1 MPVVKKWVDLDL
13 DFTAHPNTGQVSLKK
28 DEQAIIRSVRYLL
41 LTNFYE
47 RPFHPEIGSNL
58 TRQLFEPMTYASVLR
73 IKDSIV
79 ECINN
84 FEPRVNLT
92 NLEVNPN
99 FDLNAYD
106 VVMTFY
112 IVNQEVERQTR
123 FLLER
128 NR

>member
-13 DFTAHPNTGQVSLKK
+13 DFTAHPNTGQLSLKK

-58 TRQLFEPMTYASVLR
+58 TKQLFEPMTYASVLR

-84 FEPRVNLT
+84 FEPRVSLT
-92 NLEVNPN
+92 SLEVNPN

>member
-1 MPVVKKWVDLDL
+1 LPVVKKWVDLDL
-13 DFTAHPNTGQVSLKK
+13 DFTAHPNTGQLSLKK

-47 RPFHPEIGSNL
+47 RPFHPETGSNL
-58 TRQLFEPMTYASVLR
+58 TKQLFEPMTYSNVIR

-84 FEPRVNLT
+84 FEPRVSLT
-92 NLEVNPN
+92 EIEVNPN

-106 VVMTFY
+106 VILTFY
-112 IVNQEVERQTR
+112 ILNEEVERKTR

-128 NR
+128 DR

>member
-13 DFTAHPNTGQVSLKK
+13 DFTAHPNTGQLSLKK

-47 RPFHPEIGSNL
+47 RPFHPETGSNL
-58 TRQLFEPMTYASVLR
+58 TKQLFEPMTYSNVIR

-84 FEPRVNLT
+84 FEPRVSLT
-92 NLEVNPN
+92 EIEVNPN

-106 VVMTFY
+106 VILTFY
-112 IVNQEVERQTR
+112 ILNEEVERKTR

-128 NR
+128 DR

>member
-1 MPVVKKWVDLDL
+1 LPVVKKWVDLDL

-58 TRQLFEPMTYASVLR
+58 TKQLFEPMTYASVLR
-73 IKDSIV
+73 IKDSIA

-92 NLEVNPN
+92 RLEVNPN

>member
-1 MPVVKKWVDLDL
+1 LPVVKKWVDLDL

-58 TRQLFEPMTYASVLR
+58 TKQLFEPMTYASVLR

-84 FEPRVNLT
+84 FEPRVSLT
-92 NLEVNPN
+92 SLEVNPN
-99 FDLNAYD
+99 FDLNEYD

-112 IVNQEVERQTR
+112 ILNQEVERQTR